1 MLDKDK
7 LAATR
12 ILVLG
17 DVALDRYVY
26 GDVARISPEAPVPV
40 LRVRSVQASS
50 GCAANVA
57 ANIAALGGH
66 ATLIGVVGSDGEAAQ
81 LVQALQGHGT
91 PVRSMLVPDGSRPT
105 SVKTRFVAAGQQ
117 VVRADQEETGPIGPQ
132 IEERLIDAY
141 AEALKS
147 CQAVILSD
155 YNKGVLTDRV
165 LQEAIARAGA
175 AHTPVLV
182 DPKRADLA
190 AYRGATLLKPN
201 RAELSVATGHPCNSD
216 ADARQAA
223 DMAIAATG
231 AMVLL
236 TRSEQ
241 GMSLYR
247 RGAVPVHQPTSA
259 REVFDVSG
267 AGDTVAAVAGLA
279 MAQRL
284 DMVEAM
290 RLANAAASIVV
301 GKHGTA
307 TVGFPELA
315 RASSPS
321 PDFENRILSR
331 DAAARQRDA
340 WRRQG
345 LRVGFTNGCF
355 DLIHPGHIS
364 LLKEA
369 RQNCDRLIVALNSDR
384 SVCRLKGPSR
394 PLQGEEAR
402 AYVLAAMSDV
412 DLVTLFDADTPCE
425 LIAGLRPDVLIKGAD
440 YTEDQVVGA
449 DLVKSWGGRVVLAR
463 IVPEQSTT
471 RLVRR
476 SAAHGVEPGAENSWR
491 GDHPFSAH
499 DILPSPGT
507 GLR

>member
-1 MLDKDK
+1 
-7 LAATR
+7 
-12 ILVLG
+12 
-17 DVALDRYVY
+17 
-26 GDVARISPEAPVPV
+26 
-40 LRVRSVQASS
+40 
-50 GCAANVA
+50 
-57 ANIAALGGH
+57 
-66 ATLIGVVGSDGEAAQ
+66 
-81 LVQALQGHGT
+81 
-91 PVRSMLVPDGSRPT
+91 
-105 SVKTRFVAAGQQ
+105 
-117 VVRADQEETGPIGPQ
+117 
-132 IEERLIDAY
+132 
-141 AEALKS
+141 
-147 CQAVILSD
+147 
-155 YNKGVLTDRV
+155 
-165 LQEAIARAGA
+165 
-175 AHTPVLV
+175 
-182 DPKRADLA
+182 
-190 AYRGATLLKPN
+190 
-201 RAELSVATGHPCNSD
+201 
-216 ADARQAA
+216 
-223 DMAIAATG
+223 MAIAATG

-315 RASSPS
+315 RASSAAL

-369 RQNCDRLIVALNSDR
+369 RRNCDRLIVALNSDR
-384 SVCRLKGPSR
+384 SVHRLKGPCR

-412 DLVTLFDADTPCE
+412 DLVTLFDDDTPCE
-425 LIAGLRPDVLIKGAD
+425 LIAALRPDVLIKGAD

-499 DILPSPGT
+499 DILPSAGP